1 MVATSF
7 ETESEILE
15 RVISPQKSDLPPEA
29 ARSLLKLRFGPGDKR
44 RMNQL
49 AGKARRGTL
58 SPEEDRLLQGY
69 LFVGSLVDLLH
80 SKARL
85 SLKRRGGRNGA

>member
-1 MVATSF
+1 MIATNL
-7 ETESEILE
+7 EAESEILE
-15 RVISPQKSDLPPEA
+15 RVISPNKSDLSPDA
-29 ARSLLKLRFGPGDKR
+29 ARSLLKMRFRASDTR

-49 AGKARRGTL
+49 AAKARRGTL
-58 SPEEDRLLQGY
+58 SPDEERLLHSY

-85 SLKRRGGRNGA
+85 SLKCSGDRNGA

>member
-1 MVATSF
+1 MVATTF

-15 RVISPQKSDLPPEA
+15 RVISPHKSDLTPEA
-29 ARSLLKLRFGPGDKR
+29 ARSLLKLCFGPSDKR

-49 AGKARRGTL
+49 AAKARRGTL
-58 SPEEDRLLQGY
+58 SPDEDRLLQGY

-80 SKARL
+80 SKSRL
-85 SLKRRGGRNGA
+85 SLIRNRT